1 MTITTPKL
9 EGVVIGLDDVAYHA
23 HPALSSTGARKLLE
37 SPAKYRYSLDHP
49 QPHKKAYDVGTLAHT
64 RILGVGAGVAVIPTE
79 ILASNGAA
87 STKESKAFIADA
99 YAKGLVP
106 VKKAEYD
113 EIVAMSESVLT
124 HPDARPILENIAGR
138 EVSLF
143 AEVDGVPVRARFD
156 IYGGSDGGDLKSARD
171 ASPKGFNRSV
181 AAYGYHIQEQFYRM
195 THAAITGEE
204 LKTFQFIVVETTRP
218 YLVGVYDLDFMW
230 EQIGREQTK
239 RAIDLYRHCT
249 ETGVWPGYGTATLT
263 PPTWAVY
270 ESEDGEDIRI

>member
-1 MTITTPKL
+1 MIATPAL
-9 EGVVIGLDDVAYHA
+9 DGIVVGLDEQTYHA
-23 HPALSSTGARKLLE
+23 HHALSSTQARKLLE

-49 QPHKKAYDVGTLAHT
+49 QSHKKAYDVGTLAHT
-64 RILGVGAGVAVIPTE
+64 RILGVGSGVAVIPTE

-99 YAKGLVP
+99 YAQGLVP
-106 VKKAEYD
+106 VKQAEYD
-113 EIVAMSESVLT
+113 EIVAMSESVLK
-124 HPDARPILENIAGR
+124 HPNARPILESIAGR

-143 AEVDGVPVRARFD
+143 AEVDGVPVRTRFD

-181 AAYGYHIQEQFYRM
+181 ATYGYHIQEQWYRM

-204 LKTFQFIVVETTRP
+204 LETFKFIVVESTAP

-239 RAIDLYRHCT
+239 RAIDLYRQCT
-249 ETGVWPGYGTATLT
+249 RTGVWPGYGTATLT
-263 PPTWAVY
+263 PPSWAIY
-270 ESEDGEDIRI
+270 ENEEEEIRV